1 MTSELTASGPSF
13 VLLKMAAL
21 IDAKIVNG
29 CFCRIAERTIP
40 KMVAG
45 SVTFVR
51 DPAKHMTES
60 RHLVTSPGGGFAE
73 AIYQMEMGG
82 LFTVYLRD
90 VYAYNPRTQ
99 ELARDKRIG
108 G

>member
-1 MTSELTASGPSF
+1 MVDITTEITGSGLSF
-13 VLLKMAAL
+13 VLLMMAAL

-73 AIYQMEMGG
+73 AINQMELGG
-82 LFTVYLRD
+82 FFTVYLRD
-90 VYAYNPRTQ
+90 VYAVYPRT
-99 ELARDKRIG
+99 
-108 G
+108 

>member
-1 MTSELTASGPSF
+1 MTTEIPGSGLSF

-29 CFCRIAERTIP
+29 CFCRLAERTIP

-73 AIYQMEMGG
+73 AINQMELGG
-82 LFTVYLRD
+82 FFAVYLRD
-90 VYAYNPRTQ
+90 VYAVYPRP
-99 ELARDKRIG
+99 
-108 G
+108 